1 MRIAIAA
8 LALLLA
14 APVTAAAQA
23 RAERCRVQLVSAS
36 DSGGFLGRSYFASGD
51 VRLRCAGQPITMET
65 DSVIAHASGDVEF
78 HGYMRYRDTTV
89 AIDARQAYYRKSTE
103 TWEARGNVLVRNL
116 ETGSTVRGPAIDYLR
131 PSAGVRDSAEVY
143 ATGRPRVEY
152 VETDSTPGEATEPY
166 IIVSDRLRSRGNA
179 LIWAGGRVTVDRSDM
194 SARGDSLALDTGAG
208 DRGTLLGQP
217 VFRGLGADSF
227 ALSGARID
235 FELEQRRL
243 SYIRAERR
251 AHLVRAEWDLVAD
264 TIAADL
270 VDGKVEQLLAWG
282 DSTRPNATSARHAV
296 RGDSVVFDLP
306 GEVLRQVRAFGHAWV
321 AGEADSASGERDWLS
336 GDTVTADFARTAD
349 ADSADADSAGPSL
362 TRLAAR
368 HDARSFHRVEPRRA
382 GDPPSIAYVRGNAI
396 TITMAPGGKESV
408 ERVEVEGQVEG
419 VQLDPAGEEGP

>member
-1 MRIAIAA
+1 MRCAV
-8 LALLLA
+8 LALVLLVA
-14 APVTAAAQA
+14 APVSAAAQA
-23 RAERCRVQLVSAS
+23 RPERCRVQLVSAS
-36 DSGGFLGRSYFASGD
+36 DSGGFLGQSYFASGD

-131 PSAGVRDSAEVY
+131 PSSGLRDSAEMY

-152 VETDSTPGEATEPY
+152 VESDSMPGATPEPY

-179 LIWAGGRVTVDRSDM
+179 LIWAGGRVTIDRSDM

-208 DRGTLLGQP
+208 DRGTLLGQSP
-217 VFRGLGADSF
+217 IFRGLGADSF

-235 FELEQRRL
+235 FELEERRL

-270 VDGKVEQLLAWG
+270 VAGKVEQLLAWG
-282 DSTRPNATSARHAV
+282 DSSRPRATSARHAV
-296 RGDSVVFDLP
+296 RGDSVAFDLP
-306 GEVLRQVRAFGHAWV
+306 DEVLRQVRAFGDAWV
-321 AGEADSASGERDWLS
+321 AGEVDSASGERDWLS
-336 GDTVTADFARTAD
+336 GDTVTADFARTEE
-349 ADSADADSAGPSL
+349 ADSASPSL

-368 HDARSFHRVEPRRA
+368 HEARSFHRVAPRRA
-382 GDPPSIAYVRGNAI
+382 GDPPSIAYVRGDAI
-396 TITMAPGGKESV
+396 TITMAAGGEESV

-419 VQLDPAGEEGP
+419 VQLDPAGEARP